1 MTIRVERNG
10 YTATVTI
17 ANPESLNALFLA
29 DLQTLAELWD
39 QLEADDRVR
48 VVVMTGEADRA
59 FCSGAN
65 LKELIPILTDDLRK
79 SKDPYRTL
87 SDMTSLQRAFL
98 KQGQLSKPLIAAVNG
113 LCYAGGVELLNA
125 CDLRVA
131 VEGAVFSLQ
140 EPRWGLFP
148 AGGSVVRLPRQIPF
162 PWAME
167 ILLTGGRLTARE
179 ALAAGLINRVVPPS
193 QLWDTVNGLAARI
206 AANGPLAVRNI
217 KRAVRACLEL
227 PLDKAFDEELRWAAE
242 VLASDDA
249 REGPRAFAEK
259 REPNYQ
265 GR

>member
-1 MTIRVERNG
+1 MTIHSTTEG
-10 YTATVTI
+10 HTATVTI
-17 ANPESLNALFLA
+17 SNPETLNALFLA
-29 DLQTLAELWD
+29 DLQTLANLWD
-39 QLEADDRVR
+39 ELESDDRVR
-48 VVVMTGEADRA
+48 VVVLTGEGERA

-65 LKELIPILTDDLRK
+65 LKELIPILTADLRK
-79 SKDPYRTL
+79 SDDPYRTL
-87 SDMTSLQRAFL
+87 AGLSALHRAFL
-98 KQGQLSKPLIAAVNG
+98 KKGQLSKPLIAAVNG
-113 LCYAGGVELLNA
+113 LCYAGGFELLNA

-131 VEGAVFSLQ
+131 VDTAVFSLL

-167 ILLTGGRLTARE
+167 ILLTGGRLTAGQ
-179 ALAAGLINRVVPPS
+179 ALAAGLINRAVPAS
-193 QLWDTVNGLAARI
+193 HLWETVRGLADQI

-227 PLDKAFDEELRWAAE
+227 PLGQAFDEELRWAAE

-249 REGPRAFAEK
+249 QEGPRAFAEK
-259 REPNYQ
+259 REPKYK

>member
-1 MTIRVERNG
+1 MTIRAEIRG
-10 YTATVTI
+10 HAATVTI

-29 DLQTLAELWD
+29 DLQTLSALWD
-39 QLEADDRVR
+39 ELEADSRVR
-48 VVVMTGEADRA
+48 VVVVTGEGDRA

-65 LKELIPILTDDLRK
+65 LKELIPIVTDDLRR
-79 SKDPYRTL
+79 SSDPYQTL
-87 SDMTSLQRAFL
+87 SGMTWLHRAFL
-98 KQGQLSKPLIAAVNG
+98 KPGQLSKPLIAAVNG
-113 LCYAGGVELLNA
+113 LCFAGGVELLNA

-148 AGGSVVRLPRQIPF
+148 AGGSVVRLPRQIPY

-167 ILLTGGRLTARE
+167 MLLTGGRLTARE
-179 ALAAGLINRVVPPS
+179 ALAAGLINRVVPAPE
-193 QLWDTVNGLAARI
+193 LWGTVNGLAGRI

-249 REGPRAFAEK
+249 LEGARAFAEK